1 MARNLLDSNFQ
12 LKHIQVSWSVLEP
25 RVYGLVL
32 VVIIVKKCTPY
43 LQSYIWALE
52 RKVSAQDILG
62 VLEL

>member
-1 MARNLLDSNFQ
+1 MAGNLLDSNLH

-25 RVYGLVL
+25 RVCGLVV
-32 VVIIVKKCTPY
+32 VVIIVKEGTPY
-43 LQSYIWALE
+43 LQSCIWALD